1 MIWVY
6 CIYQWAQLKTVGAG
20 IPPPLI
26 VFIAGISKKLTNTM
40 SYCTNI
46 LYNNSC
52 FRRKKTT
59 NFGIRIAY
67 KFLPV
72 ANRSIVIYTA
82 MHKYH
87 DDDTYLKLNQPR
99 QRNLLIKPNHEFDG
113 QDIIF
118 LNNNFYTIMW
128 LTNKILRSLKNRT
141 V

>member
-1 MIWVY
+1 MSILY
-6 CIYQWAQLKTVGAG
+6 LSVGAVKNCG
-20 IPPPLI
+20 GGNTPPPI
-26 VFIAGISKKLTNTM
+26 VFIAGISKKITNTM

-99 QRNLLIKPNHEFDG
+99 KRKNMLFS
-113 QDIIF
+113 
-118 LNNNFYTIMW
+118 NN
-128 LTNKILRSLKNRT
+128 ILRQIMFPSQKCIFFCSAPS
-141 V
+141 